1 MTVGDMPDNDLDT
14 TRITWHK
21 THNYLGETL
30 YLADRP
36 DGTTMSV
43 TEHTDGSITVFV
55 VAPDGESEFLMGELE
70 ERTVNDGIE
79 MAEEVVLPDDDT
91 GA

>member
-1 MTVGDMPDNDLDT
+1 MAQH
-14 TRITWHK
+14 TWNK
-21 THNYLGETL
+21 TYNNHGEAI
-30 YLADRP
+30 YYADRA
-36 DGTTMSV
+36 DGTTMDV

-55 VAPDGESEFLMGELE
+55 AAPDGESEFLMGELE

-91 GA
+91 GM

>member
-1 MTVGDMPDNDLDT
+1 MTVGDMPDNDLDI
-14 TRITWHK
+14 TRVTWHK

-55 VAPDGESEFLMGELE
+55 VAPDGESEFLLGELE
-70 ERTVNDGIE
+70 DTTVNDCIAR
-79 MAEEVVLPDDDT
+79 AEEVNLPEEDT
-91 GA
+91 GI

>member
-1 MTVGDMPDNDLDT
+1 MAQH
-14 TRITWHK
+14 TWHK
-21 THNYLGETL
+21 THNKHGEAI
-30 YLADRP
+30 YYADRP
-36 DGTTMSV
+36 DGTTMDV
-43 TEHTDGSITVFV
+43 TEHTDGSITVLV

-70 ERTVNDGIE
+70 ERTVNAGIE